1 MKKLIFVVVLT
12 FAFALTAGKAFAA
25 TPQSIA
31 LTGVV
36 PPGGYPHATNPAP
49 TQVNNNIRMA
59 AQSINL
65 TGQLPTVQQGAGAT
79 AAIPAQSIALTG
91 TLPAGAQGLT
101 ASNGNSGV
109 GVVVL
114 EGLGYLFTV
123 KLLTLHF

>member
-1 MKKLIFVVVLT
+1 MKKLILVLALV
-12 FAFALTAGKAFAA
+12 FAFAIAGKAFAA
-25 TPQSIA
+25 QSIA
-31 LTGVV
+31 LTGTL
-36 PPGGYPHATNPAP
+36 PPGGYPQATNPAP
-49 TQVNNNIRMA
+49 AVNNNIRMA
-59 AQSINL
+59 QSIAL

>member
-1 MKKLIFVVVLT
+1 MKKLILVLALV
-12 FAFALTAGKAFAA
+12 FAFAIAGKAFA
-25 TPQSIA
+25 
-31 LTGVV
+31 
-36 PPGGYPHATNPAP
+36 
-49 TQVNNNIRMA
+49 
-59 AQSINL
+59 
-65 TGQLPTVQQGAGAT
+65 
-79 AAIPAQSIALTG
+79 AQSIALTG

>member
-36 PPGGYPHATNPAP
+36 PPGGYPQATNPAP
-49 TQVNNNIRMA
+49 AQVNNDIRMA
-59 AQSINL
+59 QSIAL
-65 TGQLPTVQQGAGAT
+65 TGQLPAVQKGAGAT
-79 AAIPAQSIALTG
+79 AAIPAQSINLTG
-91 TLPAGAQGLT
+91 TLPAGVQGLT
-101 ASNGNSGV
+101 ASDGNSGV
-109 GVVVL
+109 GVAVL